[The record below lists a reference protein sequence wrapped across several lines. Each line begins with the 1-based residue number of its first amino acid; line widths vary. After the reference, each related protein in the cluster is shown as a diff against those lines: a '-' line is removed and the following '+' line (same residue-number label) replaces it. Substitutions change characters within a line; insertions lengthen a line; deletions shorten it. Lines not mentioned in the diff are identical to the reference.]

1 MADYQAERIS
11 PRSCTYWKPVCDV
24 DTQVVLED
32 GVNCSVLA
40 LSWTKLWRVGNVK
53 TRKDKNVFM
62 MKENLLLYQLN
73 IRAILRGISSSFLMR
88 ICGSPLGSNLNL
100 SQRTSL
106 STALYLSSGTYP
118 WFKVAD
124 KLDTLRAYLGR
135 CRPKMAFQQF
145 LRANTQSRSSSPPSP
160 TTPDPRRPLLPRTV
174 SQPLPRGVPLRYAWR
189 GKMTWP
195 LRGDPR
201 RYSTFPPYAEGNP
214 IIGFGRNA
222 ISWLAVAFWWFAAIL
237 KMTLWNFPA
246 GLILGLFAAN
256 IIGPLQTN
264 VPTVLRDGSKDAPIF
279 AQSAGDAVDQAWQ
292 AIGTDMRNIV
302 IQDKDVIP
310 GLDLNKSH
318 VQVAKHYGGGYVL
331 ELEAFRNIHCLNV
344 LRQSLY
350 FNARHYHKAIAG
362 SQSQMELMCLADGSA
377 HGFVWVDHTSK
388 RIAPDVNSNHRVC
401 HDFDMI
407 RLWAESRQVPATLPE
422 DYYRPATAEI

>member
-1 MADYQAERIS
+1 M
-11 PRSCTYWKPVCDV
+11 P
-24 DTQVVLED
+24 
-32 GVNCSVLA
+32 
-40 LSWTKLWRVGNVK
+40 
-53 TRKDKNVFM
+53 
-62 MKENLLLYQLN
+62 
-73 IRAILRGISSSFLMR
+73 SSINS
-88 ICGSPLGSNLNL
+88 
-100 SQRTSL
+100 
-106 STALYLSSGTYP
+106 
-118 WFKVAD
+118 
-124 KLDTLRAYLGR
+124 
-135 CRPKMAFQQF
+135 
-145 LRANTQSRSSSPPSP
+145 TQSRSSSPPSP

-214 IIGFGRNA
+214 IIVFGRNA

-246 GLILGLFAAN
+246 GLILGLFAGVILCKHSNIKVLQPN

-362 SQSQMELMCLADGSA
+362 SQSQMEVREELMCLADGSA